1 MRRTCAPFTGK
12 GAMRSLI
19 GNCTIC
25 LALAGIAAVRVA
37 DAHDT
42 TPWDGS
48 YIGFNF
54 GDSSSST
61 CNIWALDGGTVNST
75 NASQAGSRDCSRTGA
90 LVGGLQIGKNFQY
103 KRFVWGVGVD
113 LDYWNSKTRN
123 DSFNYS
129 GAPVP
134 QGKYSVSIRDAP
146 SEFAIIGPRIGYA
159 ANPWLAYLRVGAIL
173 SAGAHNSELFYT
185 PTGAARPAA
194 SFSAGRD
201 FSTSGWGAGGGTELG
216 LYGAW
221 SLTVEYLHANLGK
234 GSDSSEPCNGPAA
247 VCSAFLGLS
256 LGAAHEGFSANIF
269 HVGITYWI
277 SFWDP

>member
-1 MRRTCAPFTGK
+1 
-12 GAMRSLI
+12 MRSLI

-25 LALAGIAAVRVA
+25 LALAGIVAVRVA

-113 LDYWNSKTRN
+113 LDYGTPRR
-123 DSFNYS
+123 
-129 GAPVP
+129 AMIR
-134 QGKYSVSIRDAP
+134 SI
-146 SEFAIIGPRIGYA
+146 
-159 ANPWLAYLRVGAIL
+159 
-173 SAGAHNSELFYT
+173 T
-185 PTGAARPAA
+185 AARPFLKVNTAFQLEMLPVSSRSLA
-194 SFSAGRD
+194 
-201 FSTSGWGAGGGTELG
+201 LG
-216 LYGAW
+216 LDMPRIHGW
-221 SLTVEYLHANLGK
+221 LT
-234 GSDSSEPCNGPAA
+234 
-247 VCSAFLGLS
+247 
-256 LGAAHEGFSANIF
+256 
-269 HVGITYWI
+269 
-277 SFWDP
+277 